1 MVREWVPLLQV
12 VGRLIRFIYWAGV
25 SYHVES
31 KLNGFCSPVGD
42 CQPSLE
48 RRISVIIFICVLLSA
63 S

>member
-1 MVREWVPLLQV
+1 MLH
-12 VGRLIRFIYWAGV
+12 LIRLIYWAGV

-31 KLNGFCSPVGD
+31 KLNGFFSPVGG